1 MNNTPN
7 PPVDQNN
14 SEPRQNLWEFLISYF
29 DVKGEK
35 ENELLTIEAMKSDV
49 DFRGTKA
56 WILICAIFIASLG
69 LNTNSTAV
77 IIGAMLISPLMGPII
92 GLGLGL
98 GIVDFRLVRKALRNF
113 AIATG
118 IALLTSTLYFLISPI
133 STAQSE
139 LLARTQPTLYD
150 VLIALVGGVAGVLAG
165 ATKSKGNVIPG
176 VAIATALMPPLCT
189 AGYGIA
195 TGQPNFFFG
204 AFYLYMIN
212 CVFIGL
218 ATYMMIKL
226 LKYRKVSY
234 MNPIRAK
241 RLSYLVLTI
250 VTCTAVPSVFLGYKL
265 IQANIFEEQKMRF
278 IRSELAFQDT
288 QVLKHHVFQRGDSSI
303 IEVSMIGKELTPD
316 MVQYL
321 QAKLPDYGL
330 KNTALVVRQGFG
342 SMNLDNF
349 RSDIMQ
355 DITKSSSDYIKY
367 QQLVIDSLRTQIND
381 NKQLSV
387 RALTVSA
394 DMKTLFPEIVRADFS
409 NSYSISLNSLGLD
422 TVLTVTLVSE
432 KALTTDSKERLRRWL
447 SDSLPGAFIQFHTLD
462 EN

>member
-1 MNNTPN
+1 MNTSIPEE
-7 PPVDQNN
+7 QKTT
-14 SEPRQNLWEFLISYF
+14 EPRQNLWDFLLSYF

-35 ENELLTIEAMKSDV
+35 ENEFLTIEAMKGDV

-56 WILICAIFIASLG
+56 WILICAIIIASLG

-98 GIVDFRLVRKALRNF
+98 GILDFRLVRKALRNF
-113 AIATG
+113 AIATV

-150 VLIALVGGVAGVLAG
+150 VLIALSGGIAGVLAG

-195 TGQPNFFFG
+195 TGQPGFFFG
-204 AFYLYMIN
+204 AFYLYLIN

-226 LKYRKVSY
+226 MKYPKVSY
-234 MNPIRAK
+234 MNPARAK
-241 RLSYLVLTI
+241 KLSYVVVAI
-250 VTCTAVPSVFLGYKL
+250 VTCTAVPSVILGYKL
-265 IQANIFEEQKMRF
+265 IRSNIFEEQEKRF
-278 IRSELAFQDT
+278 VRTEFVFPNT
-288 QVLKHHVFQRGDSSI
+288 QLIKHNVTHRGDSNFIEISLIGEELPPAI
-303 IEVSMIGKELTPD
+303 IHA
-316 MVQYL
+316 L
-321 QAKLPDYGL
+321 QAKLPQYGL

-342 SMNLDNF
+342 NTNLDAF

-355 DITKSSSDYIKY
+355 DITRSSGDYIKY
-367 QQLVIDSLRTQIND
+367 QQLLIDSLRSEIN
-381 NKQLSV
+381 NSQRLSHQ
-387 RALTVSA
+387 ALSISS
-394 DMKTLFPEIVRADFS
+394 DIKTLFPEVIRADFS
-409 NSYSISLNSLGLD
+409 SSYSISIDHMKLD
-422 TVLTVTLVSE
+422 TVTTVMLVSE
-432 KALTTDSKERLRRWL
+432 RAISSDTRDRIERWL
-447 SDSLPGAFIQFHTLD
+447 SAILPGARVEYQTLS
-462 EN
+462 NGK